1 MTPDEKYQDIVN
13 SRKAAT
19 EDKQPETEKKPED
32 ENPSGVKADP
42 PATEDKNPEPEKKPE
57 GDRKP
62 EGYPKEKGE
71 GDKKPSDADKANHA
85 LAELRFKSKKEN
97 EGLKQQIADLQKQL
111 AALQPKPQAKTV
123 KDFEK
128 PEDYEKYVRDSFKDE
143 LRKEILEEVN
153 SARAKQDEQEGFTKQ
168 LREDLEKAF
177 PKEISDKV
185 LNDLY
190 NPESSMSMI
199 LTDGR
204 AAPMLEAI
212 KSSSRKADLLALM
225 QARPQMFI
233 DMLNI
238 SDESRMKYSV
248 YQLEDRINAR
258 YQQLAAKMQSDK
270 AKAEKAASLP
280 TTGTF
285 GVNETGNTGVQ
296 GLSAQARVDRYKQ
309 ELLKGRI
316 SR

>member
-1 MTPDEKYQDIVN
+1 MTADEKYQEIVN

-42 PATEDKNPEPEKKPE
+42 PAEDKKPETEKQPEGDKKPE
-57 GDRKP
+57 GD
-62 EGYPKEKGE
+62 PKGKGE

-85 LAELRFKSKKEN
+85 LAELRFKHKKEN

-143 LRKEILEEVN
+143 LRKEILEEVK
-153 SARAKQDEQEGFTKQ
+153 ATRAMQDEHAGFEKQ
-168 LREDLEKAF
+168 LREDLEKRFA
-177 PKEISDKV
+177 KEVSDKV
-185 LNDLY
+185 MADLH

-199 LTDGR
+199 ITDGR
-204 AAPMLEAI
+204 AEPMIEAI
-212 KSSSRKADLLALM
+212 KASSRKADLLALM
-225 QARPQMFI
+225 QANPQMFI
-233 DMLNI
+233 DMLDLPDRRKEYEI
-238 SDESRMKYSV
+238 YK
-248 YQLEDRINAR
+248 LEDRINAR
-258 YQQLAAKMQSDK
+258 YQQIAAKMQSDK
-270 AKAEKAASLP
+270 AKAEKAASVP
-280 TTGTF
+280 TPGTF
-285 GVNETGNTGVQ
+285 GVNETGNKGFS
-296 GLSAQARVDRYKQ
+296 GLSAKARVERYMEEIQK
-309 ELLKGRI
+309 KRI